1 VSAPVLE
8 RLDGISIRTM
18 EMAPV
23 IRGREAE
30 TAILDDAIDRAAA
43 GRLAVVLIDGE
54 AGIGKTRLLQDTLE
68 KAGCRG
74 LRVAAARAAE
84 LEQARP
90 FGLVA
95 GMFGCTRSAPDPRR
109 AAIGELLA
117 RGDGGDRGPVTVT
130 SDPGLQFR
138 VVDAFADLAGELALD
153 GPLVLGADDL
163 HWADPSSLVTLG
175 ALAARLDGLPAAII
189 GCFRP
194 APAVAGLEPLARG
207 LEATGGR
214 RLSLRGLDAR
224 AVAEL
229 VADALGAAPGP
240 RLLAGISGAAG
251 NPLFVTELLGALA
264 REQMITI
271 ADGQAEVADSTSIL
285 PPTLRLTILRRISF
299 LAEGTLQ
306 ALRFASVL
314 GTGFT
319 LTDLAEVTGRS
330 AADLS
335 MTLAEP
341 LRARVLEDDE
351 TRLRFRHDLIRDAI
365 YQDLPASVRGALH
378 REAGQRLAAA
388 GAPAAQVAEHLARG
402 ARRGDAEAIGWLA
415 RAARQAAVTSPDVAA
430 GLFGRAIG
438 LMTEAD
444 EGRDRLMAERAGAL
458 MLAGR
463 VPAALTACREL
474 LGRHH
479 DPDTDG
485 RVRICLAHGLLAQG
499 QVRDALGELD
509 RACGSSGISEAERAA
524 AYAWAGF
531 ARISLGDLNG
541 AAASERAAAAG
552 AAADDHLTTSIIMST
567 TARIAE
573 SRGHLGEA
581 LEIAADA
588 VRRADMSPGRMGH
601 RFPVRVTQGRLLI
614 ALDRLPEARSALSA
628 GVRVSEE
635 LGVRWALATHRV
647 YLAYERFAAGH
658 WDDALAELEVS
669 IKVAEEAG
677 EIYSLVYAYGLLSRI
692 SLHRND
698 LHRAREAADAGDRY
712 RAAWGRG
719 HSMSWVAWPRALIC
733 EAEGQGGQALSTM
746 AALWDWCADS
756 GLVLELPAIGADLV
770 RLALAAGDVARARQA
785 ADAAA
790 EVAARNDLAWMTG
803 EALRCRG
810 LADDDPEALQ
820 ASVAAH
826 GRGSRPLRLAMA
838 CEDAG
843 SCLARHGQ
851 AERARPLLDRAA
863 GGYERLGAARGLA
876 RAEAALREAGGRRG
890 RRGRR
895 GRPRSGWDSITPIE
909 HSVADLVAEGLSN
922 PQIGKRL
929 YISSRT
935 VQTHLAHVFAKLDL
949 SARAQLAA
957 EVTRRRP
964 V

>member
-8 RLDGISIRTM
+8 RQPAGPPTANMLAP
-18 EMAPV
+18 APV

-68 KAGCRG
+68 KARCRG

-117 RGDGGDRGPVTVT
+117 RGDRGDRDPVTVT

-153 GPLVLGADDL
+153 GPLVIGADDL

-194 APAVAGLEPLARG
+194 APAVAGLERLTRG
-207 LEATGGR
+207 LEAAGGQ

-229 VADALGAAPGP
+229 VADAMGAAPGP

-271 ADGQAEVADSTSIL
+271 ADGQAEVADSTSTL

-330 AADLS
+330 AVDLS

-388 GAPAAQVAEHLARG
+388 GAPASQVAEHLARG
-402 ARRGDAEAIGWLA
+402 ARRG
-415 RAARQAAVTSPDVAA
+415 
-430 GLFGRAIG
+430 GR
-438 LMTEAD
+438 
-444 EGRDRLMAERAGAL
+444 
-458 MLAGR
+458 
-463 VPAALTACREL
+463 
-474 LGRHH
+474 
-479 DPDTDG
+479 
-485 RVRICLAHGLLAQG
+485 
-499 QVRDALGELD
+499 
-509 RACGSSGISEAERAA
+509 
-524 AYAWAGF
+524 
-531 ARISLGDLNG
+531 
-541 AAASERAAAAG
+541 
-552 AAADDHLTTSIIMST
+552 
-567 TARIAE
+567 
-573 SRGHLGEA
+573 RGHRVAG
-581 LEIAADA
+581 
-588 VRRADMSPGRMGH
+588 PGR
-601 RFPVRVTQGRLLI
+601 PPGR
-614 ALDRLPEARSALSA
+614 R
-628 GVRVSEE
+628 
-635 LGVRWALATHRV
+635 
-647 YLAYERFAAGH
+647 
-658 WDDALAELEVS
+658 
-669 IKVAEEAG
+669 
-677 EIYSLVYAYGLLSRI
+677 
-692 SLHRND
+692 
-698 LHRAREAADAGDRY
+698 
-712 RAAWGRG
+712 
-719 HSMSWVAWPRALIC
+719 
-733 EAEGQGGQALSTM
+733 
-746 AALWDWCADS
+746 
-756 GLVLELPAIGADLV
+756 
-770 RLALAAGDVARARQA
+770 
-785 ADAAA
+785 
-790 EVAARNDLAWMTG
+790 DLA
-803 EALRCRG
+803 RCRG
-810 LADDDPEALQ
+810 RPVRPGDRADD
-820 ASVAAH
+820 
-826 GRGSRPLRLAMA
+826 
-838 CEDAG
+838 
-843 SCLARHGQ
+843 
-851 AERARPLLDRAA
+851 
-863 GGYERLGAARGLA
+863 
-876 RAEAALREAGGRRG
+876 GGRRG
-890 RRGRR
+890 
-895 GRPRSGWDSITPIE
+895 T
-909 HSVADLVAEGLSN
+909 
-922 PQIGKRL
+922 
-929 YISSRT
+929 
-935 VQTHLAHVFAKLDL
+935 
-949 SARAQLAA
+949 
-957 EVTRRRP
+957 
-964 V
+964 